1 MGGLDG
7 VQVAAIRALPAA
19 EALARRDEIAEI
31 WPEASR
37 DRLDEILPRH
47 AARAGF
53 RFFTAEER
61 RRMLGFS
68 YGYLGAPGQWW
79 HDLVSAT
86 MTDEQRRHWLAPGHF
101 EFVELHVRPEFRR
114 RGIGGT
120 LHDALLEGLESRT
133 AVLSTQVDNDAA
145 LALYRGRDW
154 QIVVPELRFAAG
166 GTPYSILGL
175 DLTAGSEE

>member
-1 MGGLDG
+1 MDG
-7 VQVAAIRALPAA
+7 VRVAAIRALTAA
-19 EALARRDEIAEI
+19 EALARRDDIAEI

-53 RFFTAEER
+53 RFFAAEEHDL
-61 RRMLGFS
+61 MVGFS

-79 HDLVSAT
+79 HDLVSAA

-120 LHDALLEGLESRT
+120 LHDALLDGLGSRT

-145 LALYRGRDW
+145 LALYRGRGW

-166 GTPYSILGL
+166 GTSYSILGL
-175 DLTAGSEE
+175 ELAGEDEE